1 MSFDM
6 TFEPPLGLLAVYV
19 DDLLCAAKIDVIKE
33 LQTSVDVQWKTG
45 PFQVL
50 GEDGCDELVYLGTQI
65 EHQERYTYELMEKF
79 PEYFEHAKKRAVP
92 GSAEGFH
99 DLCEPVDAPLSK
111 AEQGSSST
119 VALDPKLVRHLQS
132 VGGSLLWLVICTR
145 PDMAWAYS
153 RVASLITRYPQA
165 ALSRMKEICRYLLYT
180 GPMAMRYVQIKGDPL
195 PPLDVFADISFAP
208 QGQKSHEGL
217 IVIWGGITV
226 VM

>member
-1 MSFDM
+1 MEHKKYGKLRLVQSVVHSSLWLIVTPRSWDDLMEKRKSKVRVTAASTVIGDIEEMSFDIA
-6 TFEPPLGLLAVYV
+6 FELPLGLLAVYV

-33 LQTSVDVQWKTG
+33 LQTSVDVEWKTG

-65 EHQERYTYELMEKF
+65 EYDSMYPDQSVILLHQERYTYELMEKF
-79 PEYFEHAKKRAVP
+79 PDYFEHTKKRAVP

-119 VALDPKLVRHLQS
+119 VTPDPKLVRHLQS
-132 VGGSLLWLVICTR
+132 VGGSLLWLVIRTR

-153 RVASLITRYPQA
+153 RVASLIT
-165 ALSRMKEICRYLLYT
+165 
-180 GPMAMRYVQIKGDPL
+180 
-195 PPLDVFADISFAP
+195 
-208 QGQKSHEGL
+208 
-217 IVIWGGITV
+217 
-226 VM
+226 